1 MLKYGYLINKIMFL
15 QPKRSKYKKVRKG
28 KLKKFNFKSNQLK
41 FGTIG
46 LKTTESGVITAR
58 QLESARQ
65 AISRKSQRKGK
76 LWIRIFPNY
85 PITKKPTEVRMGKG
99 KGSVNYWAS
108 KISGG
113 TVLFELCGVSLRIA
127 MSAFK
132 TGGAKLP
139 VKTLIFK

>member
-1 MLKYGYLINKIMFL
+1 
-15 QPKRSKYKKVRKG
+15 
-28 KLKKFNFKSNQLK
+28 
-41 FGTIG
+41 
-46 LKTTESGVITAR
+46 
-58 QLESARQ
+58 
-65 AISRKSQRKGK
+65 
-76 LWIRIFPNY
+76 
-85 PITKKPTEVRMGKG
+85 MGKG